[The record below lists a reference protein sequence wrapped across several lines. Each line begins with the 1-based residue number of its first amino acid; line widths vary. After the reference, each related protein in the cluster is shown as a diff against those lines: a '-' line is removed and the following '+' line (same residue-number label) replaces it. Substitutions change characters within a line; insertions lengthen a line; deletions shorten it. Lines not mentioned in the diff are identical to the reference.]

1 MKSNSSKT
9 VCFLLALAVS
19 MIGIAPGYAQSSP
32 RPGLAAEV
40 FGGYASFVDDSPI
53 SHTVLGGAGRFYLT
67 PRLAVGPEFT
77 YMWGPETDRDLI
89 LTGNLTWDFLRP
101 RIDNPQL
108 LSPFV
113 VGGGGFFRHSEHSIR
128 STEGSFTA
136 GGGTR
141 VRITDRIYGLVD
153 FRIGWELH
161 YRITGGIGV

>member
-1 MKSNSSKT
+1 
-9 VCFLLALAVS
+9 
-19 MIGIAPGYAQSSP
+19 MIGIAHGYAQSSP

-40 FGGYASFVDDSPI
+40 YGGYASFVDDSPI

-101 RIDNPQL
+101 RIDNQQL

-161 YRITGGIGV
+161 YRITGGIGVKFSR